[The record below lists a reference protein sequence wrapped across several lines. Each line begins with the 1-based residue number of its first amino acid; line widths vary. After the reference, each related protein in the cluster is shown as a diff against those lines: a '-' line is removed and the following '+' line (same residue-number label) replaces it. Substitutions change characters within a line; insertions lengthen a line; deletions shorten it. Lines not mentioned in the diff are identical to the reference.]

1 MNTLVID
8 ASIAVKWV
16 VEEEGTQEALI
27 LRRRAKLVAPE
38 LLTTEC
44 ANILWKKCQR
54 DELSK
59 AEAFL
64 AAKLLQAADIE
75 FLPTRH
81 LLEAATRIAVELD
94 HPAYDCVYL
103 ALASEC
109 DCRFV
114 TANEHFVRKL
124 DAGRRRRFRRRVI
137 SLAQAAGE
145 GRQERGE

>member
-16 VEEEGTQEALI
+16 VEEEGTEEALI

-38 LLTTEC
+38 LLTAEC

-54 DELSK
+54 DKLSK
-59 AEAFL
+59 EEAFV
-64 AAKLLQAADIE
+64 AAQFLQAADIE
-75 FLPTRH
+75 FLPTRL
-81 LLEAATRIAVELD
+81 LLESAARIAVEID
-94 HPAYDCVYL
+94 HPAYDCLYL
-103 ALASEC
+103 ALASER

-114 TANEHFVRKL
+114 TADERFVRKL
-124 DAGRRRRFRRRVI
+124 AEGCRRRFRGRVI

-145 GRQERGE
+145 PDNAR